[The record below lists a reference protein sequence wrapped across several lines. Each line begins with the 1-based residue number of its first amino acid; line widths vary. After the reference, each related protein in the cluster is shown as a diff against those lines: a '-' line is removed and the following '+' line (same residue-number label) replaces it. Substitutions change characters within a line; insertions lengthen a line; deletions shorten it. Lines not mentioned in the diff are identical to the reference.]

1 VHFSSRTAW
10 EFRRNTLTQMAA
22 QRRNEGKPLCDWTV
36 ANPTLCGFAYDRGR
50 IATALG
56 GPAAFVYAP
65 EPVGMFTAREAV
77 ARFLGE
83 HGMPVSPE
91 RLLLTAS
98 SSEAYAYL
106 FRLLCGPGDAILIPK
121 PGYPL
126 FDDLARLHDV
136 EIVPYRSHYAGGW
149 HLDEESVRRAI
160 TPATRAIV
168 VVHPN
173 NPTGTFLAPRE
184 QEALAAIAREHRLA
198 LIADEVFLTF
208 PFAGP
213 PHGASFAGVA
223 APLVFTLNGLSKAV
237 GLPQMKLGW
246 IAVHGEASPVREALQ
261 RLEMIADTFLSVNTP
276 VQVGLPEILAAGI
289 ATGEAIRSRV
299 AANYAGLSLALRGSP
314 VSVLHAEAGWSAIL
328 RLPGTMSDEAWAVE
342 LLGREG
348 LLVHPGH
355 FFDLAF
361 DAAVVVSLL
370 PEERVVSAYAENL
383 LAVVHG
389 VQHRDRQP

>member
-1 VHFSSRTAW
+1 MHFSSRTSW
-10 EFRRNTLTQMAA
+10 EFRRNTLTQLVAH
-22 QRRNEGKPLCDWTV
+22 RRNEGEPLYDWTL

-50 IATALG
+50 IGPALG
-56 GPAAFVYAP
+56 APAAFVYAP
-65 EPVGMFTAREAV
+65 EPAGMFSARKAV
-77 ARFLGE
+77 AGFLVR

-98 SSEAYAYL
+98 SSEAYGYL

-149 HLDEESVRRAI
+149 HLDEESVRDAI

-173 NPTGTFLAPRE
+173 NPTGAFLAPRE
-184 QEALAAIAREHRLA
+184 QDALAAIARERRLA

-208 PFAGP
+208 PFAGS
-213 PHGASFAGVA
+213 PHGVSFGGVA
-223 APLVFTLNGLSKAV
+223 APLVFTLNGLSKAA

-246 IAVHGEASPVREALQ
+246 IAVHGEASPVGEAMQ

-276 VQVGLPEILAAGI
+276 VQIALPEILAAGS
-289 ATGEAIRSRV
+289 ATGEAIRERV
-299 AANYAGLSLALRGSP
+299 SANYAGLSSVLEGSP

-328 RLPGTMSDEAWAVE
+328 RLPGFMSDEAWAVE
-342 LLGREG
+342 LLAREG

-355 FFDLAF
+355 FFDLPF
-361 DAAVVVSLL
+361 DAAIVVSLL
-370 PEERVVSAYAENL
+370 PEGPVFRAYAEKL
-383 LAVVHG
+383 IAVVHG
-389 VQHRDRQP
+389 VGHRDPQS